1 MFLRLICL
9 LFIFLISTSC
19 SKDEPAYVASEEENP
34 FELYEEGLKGFEK
47 NNFFF
52 ASKKFDQAELN
63 FTIVENAAKA
73 NVMSTFS
80 LYSINFYNEAL
91 ENISR
96 FLKNYP
102 SDTNLI
108 YMQYLKALIYYEQII
123 DEKKDLEPLIKA
135 DRQIDIFVKE
145 YPNTD
150 YAQDLIFK
158 KALIKNQMAAKE
170 LL

>member
-1 MFLRLICL
+1 MFKRRTRVCC
-9 LFIFLISTSC
+9 FWGRKS
-19 SKDEPAYVASEEENP
+19 

-123 DEKKDLEPLIKA
+123 DEKDLEPLIKA
-135 DRQIDIFVKE
+135 DRQIIICKRALIS
-145 YPNTD
+145 

-158 KALIKNQMAAKE
+158 K
-170 LL
+170 LLLKIDGSKRTL

>member
-1 MFLRLICL
+1 
-9 LFIFLISTSC
+9 
-19 SKDEPAYVASEEENP
+19 
-34 FELYEEGLKGFEK
+34 
-47 NNFFF
+47 
-52 ASKKFDQAELN
+52 
-63 FTIVENAAKA
+63 
-73 NVMSTFS
+73 MSTFS

-170 LL
+170 LFVAKFYISTQKNGYLQ

>member
-1 MFLRLICL
+1 
-9 LFIFLISTSC
+9 
-19 SKDEPAYVASEEENP
+19 
-34 FELYEEGLKGFEK
+34 
-47 NNFFF
+47 
-52 ASKKFDQAELN
+52 
-63 FTIVENAAKA
+63 
-73 NVMSTFS
+73 MSTFS
-80 LYSINFYNEAL
+80 LYSINSYNEAL

-123 DEKKDLEPLIKA
+123 DEKKDLELLIKA

-158 KALIKNQMAAKE
+158 KLLLKSDGSKRTFVAKFIFRHKMDTCINRLKNCN
-170 LL
+170 